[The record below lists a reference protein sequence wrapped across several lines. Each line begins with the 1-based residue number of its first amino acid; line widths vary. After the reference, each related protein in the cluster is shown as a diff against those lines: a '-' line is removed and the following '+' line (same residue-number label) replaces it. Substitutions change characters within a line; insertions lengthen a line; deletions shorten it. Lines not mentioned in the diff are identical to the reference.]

1 MVRHPVTGQRVE
13 IDLSWMGWGVE
24 KHSSPLEFDGIKHL
38 VTAGSIALVIVVN
51 TLTVLYRGS
60 SKVSHIND
68 WYALADIVC
77 NAGMPK
83 NVCVQW
89 KRTVQYH
96 SHFLQPSIYLAD
108 EVLYV
113 TIVYHTI
120 FQSFLAPDREYIA
133 VLAHWLPALH
143 NISHNGVDRNG
154 AIN

>member
-13 IDLSWMGWGVE
+13 IDLSWMGWGVV

-38 VTAGSIALVIVVN
+38 ITAGSITLVVVVN

-89 KRTVQYH
+89 KRTIQYH
-96 SHFLQPSIYLAD
+96 SYL
-108 EVLYV
+108 
-113 TIVYHTI
+113 
-120 FQSFLAPDREYIA
+120 F
-133 VLAHWLPALH
+133 
-143 NISHNGVDRNG
+143 
-154 AIN
+154 